1 MKKLVFKPGMEAL
14 RQIEIYMDSLYEN
27 LFINETYYGNLQISL
42 NNLNDWLFDLGQS
55 SSVKLT
61 YITDHKILTFI
72 IEGIENQI
80 YTKIYTDNE
89 LVYNDINIVM
99 LKQLCDS
106 ILIDD
111 GLIILNFEIGALH
124 NSIYKTR
131 VNLLNAYFKKVK
143 INLLDI

>member
-1 MKKLVFKPGMEAL
+1 MEKLVFKPGMDAL
-14 RQIEIYMDSLYEN
+14 RQIEIYIDNLCEN

-61 YITDHKILTFI
+61 YVTDHKILRFI
-72 IEGIENQI
+72 IEGIDNQV
-80 YTKIYTDNE
+80 YKKMRTHNE
-89 LVYNDINIVM
+89 LTNSEIKIVI

-106 ILIDD
+106 LLIND
-111 GLIILNFEIGALH
+111 GMIILNFEIGALH
-124 NSIYKTR
+124 NSIYKSR

-143 INLLDI
+143 INLLDV